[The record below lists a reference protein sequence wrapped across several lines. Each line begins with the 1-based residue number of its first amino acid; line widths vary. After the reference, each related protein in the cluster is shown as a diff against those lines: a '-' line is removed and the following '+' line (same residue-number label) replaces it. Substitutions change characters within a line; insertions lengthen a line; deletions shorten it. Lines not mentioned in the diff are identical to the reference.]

1 MFGEKQKVC
10 TFATLSRG
18 KRTKEYDILKN
29 IVKYIFSIA
38 SKNVFEKKLQKY
50 LEVWKTCLNFANA
63 FSEKR
68 ATQKRV
74 LWKILDKQTE
84 M

>member
-38 SKNVFEKKLQKY
+38 SKNIFEKKLKNI
-50 LEVWKTCLNFANA
+50 WKI
-63 FSEKR
+63 EKV
-68 ATQKRV
+68 ALTLQTLSQKR
-74 LWKILDKQTE
+74 E
-84 M
+84 